1 MKTFLVSLKRFNRK
15 YRQFINLFCIAL
27 LLAIA
32 SMNIYQM
39 HSEKNAELVK
49 HVNKL
54 LAESSLKQD
63 SLINEIDKLKLGIEE
78 SSIRKYKVT
87 NGQLIIRDVRP
98 DFNELEC
105 LRLATLIYDECDRI
119 GVKYSYALALIQVE
133 SRFNYKAISNVGA
146 RGLMQI
152 MPSTFVSIARRYGY
166 PYEEG
171 DIYDLKKNIKIG
183 ILYIYI
189 LKQKYDRSE
198 LVSAGYNGGP
208 KIAANYKL
216 YMNGDNSAFIP
227 PETMKY
233 VGTVNKNYQKY
244 RKILGE

>member
-1 MKTFLVSLKRFNRK
+1 
-15 YRQFINLFCIAL
+15 
-27 LLAIA
+27 
-32 SMNIYQM
+32 M

-87 NGQLIIRDVRP
+87 NGQLIIKDARS

-105 LRLATLIYDECDRI
+105 LKLATLIYDECDRI
-119 GVKYSYALALIQVE
+119 GVKYSYALALIQAE

-208 KIAANYKL
+208 KIAANYRL

-233 VGTVNKNYQKY
+233 VGSVNKNYQKY

>member
-1 MKTFLVSLKRFNRK
+1 
-15 YRQFINLFCIAL
+15 
-27 LLAIA
+27 
-32 SMNIYQM
+32 M

-119 GVKYSYALALIQVE
+119 GVKYSYALALIQAE

-208 KIAANYKL
+208 KIAANYRL

>member
-1 MKTFLVSLKRFNRK
+1 
-15 YRQFINLFCIAL
+15 
-27 LLAIA
+27 
-32 SMNIYQM
+32 MNIYQM

-105 LRLATLIYDECDRI
+105 LKLATLIYDECDRI
-119 GVKYSYALALIQVE
+119 GVKYSYALALIQAE

-208 KIAANYKL
+208 KIAANYRL

-233 VGTVNKNYQKY
+233 VGSVNKNYQKY

>member
-1 MKTFLVSLKRFNRK
+1 MKSFLVSLKRFNHK

-87 NGQLIIRDVRP
+87 NGQLIIKDARP

-105 LRLATLIYDECDRI
+105 LKLATLIYDECDRI
-119 GVKYSYALALIQVE
+119 GVKYSYALALIQAE

-244 RKILGE
+244 RKILSE

>member
-1 MKTFLVSLKRFNRK
+1 
-15 YRQFINLFCIAL
+15 
-27 LLAIA
+27 
-32 SMNIYQM
+32 M

-119 GVKYSYALALIQVE
+119 GVKYSYALALIQAE

-208 KIAANYKL
+208 KIAANYRL

-233 VGTVNKNYQKY
+233 VGSVNKNYQKY

>member
-1 MKTFLVSLKRFNRK
+1 
-15 YRQFINLFCIAL
+15 
-27 LLAIA
+27 
-32 SMNIYQM
+32 MNIYQM

-119 GVKYSYALALIQVE
+119 GVKYSYALALIQAE

-208 KIAANYKL
+208 KIAANYRL

>member
-1 MKTFLVSLKRFNRK
+1 
-15 YRQFINLFCIAL
+15 
-27 LLAIA
+27 
-32 SMNIYQM
+32 MNIYQM

-49 HVNKL
+49 HVKKL

-119 GVKYSYALALIQVE
+119 GVKYSYALALIQAE
-133 SRFNYKAISNVGA
+133 SRFNYKALSNVGA

-208 KIAANYKL
+208 KIAANYRL

-233 VGTVNKNYQKY
+233 VGSVNKNYQKY

>member
-1 MKTFLVSLKRFNRK
+1 
-15 YRQFINLFCIAL
+15 
-27 LLAIA
+27 
-32 SMNIYQM
+32 MNIYQM
-39 HSEKNAELVK
+39 HSEKNAELIK

-105 LRLATLIYDECDRI
+105 LRLATLIYDECERI
-119 GVKYSYALALIQVE
+119 GVKYSYALALIQAE

-233 VGTVNKNYQKY
+233 VGAVNKNYQKY

>member
-1 MKTFLVSLKRFNRK
+1 
-15 YRQFINLFCIAL
+15 
-27 LLAIA
+27 
-32 SMNIYQM
+32 M
-39 HSEKNAELVK
+39 HSEKNAELIK

-87 NGQLIIRDVRP
+87 NGQLIIKDVRP

-105 LRLATLIYDECDRI
+105 LRLATLIYDECERI
-119 GVKYSYALALIQVE
+119 GVKYSYALALIQAE

>member
-1 MKTFLVSLKRFNRK
+1 
-15 YRQFINLFCIAL
+15 
-27 LLAIA
+27 
-32 SMNIYQM
+32 M

-87 NGQLIIRDVRP
+87 NGQLIIKDARS

-119 GVKYSYALALIQVE
+119 GVKYSYALALIQAE

-208 KIAANYKL
+208 KIAANYRL

-233 VGTVNKNYQKY
+233 VGSVNKNYQKY